1 MRFASLP
8 RVVAIVPSSFAAPP
22 AESSAERARELC
34 AAILRG
40 DAGWQRLA
48 FDAFHGLVHG
58 LLIKTLGPRAEIGDL
73 VGDAFVIFFASA
85 HRIQNEH
92 SVRSYL
98 VSITMNLARRELR
111 QRKRRQL
118 FQRFAGSVPD
128 YEQEAGA
135 DDPKAKAALL
145 QLSRILDE
153 LSPGERAVFVLA
165 NLEDMQVQQIADV
178 LGVSE
183 STAKR
188 RVRRANEHVLKRVS
202 RNALLA
208 DYVQTRKERK
218 RG

>member
-1 MRFASLP
+1 MRFASLAC
-8 RVVAIVPSSFAAPP
+8 VAAIVPSSFSAPH
-22 AESSAERARELC
+22 ADSSAERARELC

-40 DAGWQRLA
+40 DDGWQRRA

-58 LLIKTLGPRAEIGDL
+58 LLIKTLGPRAEIADL
-73 VGDAFVIFFASA
+73 VGDAFVTFFASA
-85 HRIQNEH
+85 HRIHSER

-111 QRKRRQL
+111 QRKRRAL
-118 FQRFAGSVPD
+118 FHRFAGSVAD

-153 LSPGERAVFVLA
+153 LSAEERAVFVLA
-165 NLEDMQVQQIADV
+165 NLEDMQVHEIAEV

-188 RVRRANEHVLKRVS
+188 RVRRANEHVHKRVS

-208 DYVQTRKERK
+208 DYVQTRKERS
-218 RG
+218 RD

>member
-1 MRFASLP
+1 MRFASLAC
-8 RVVAIVPSSFAAPP
+8 VVAIVPSSFSAPH
-22 AESSAERARELC
+22 AESSAERTRELC

-40 DAGWQRLA
+40 DVGWQRRA

-58 LLIKTLGPRAEIGDL
+58 LLIKTLGPRAEIADLTGD
-73 VGDAFVIFFASA
+73 VFVTFFASA
-85 HRIQNEH
+85 HRIHSEH

-111 QRKRRQL
+111 QRKRRAL
-118 FQRFAGSVPD
+118 FQRFAGSVAD

-135 DDPKAKAALL
+135 DDPKAKAALR

-153 LSPGERAVFVLA
+153 LSAEDRVVFVLA
-165 NLEDMQVQQIADV
+165 NLEDMQAQEIAEM

-188 RVRRANEHVLKRVS
+188 RVRRANEHVLKRES

-208 DYVQTRKERK
+208 DYVHTRKERR